1 MRKKHIFF
9 AVLFFIFFILPISVV
24 LLTDWLWFKQTGYG
38 SVFSTIVLTKLM
50 LGVGVGLIAF
60 FILFLNLK
68 IASNL
73 TKGKPVYIN
82 LEPGRQSINLGG
94 HIGKIVLLFSVFIG
108 FSAGL
113 TQSGNWDTILMYLN
127 STAFGILDP
136 VFNRDISFYFFTL
149 PFLKMS
155 LGFLSWIVVISLGGS
170 FLIYFTRGALTSLL
184 RKFRIM
190 RRSDDILAI
199 GKNTEKRIKV
209 HLLLLFFF
217 LFLILAAKTYFIKIP
232 ELLYSTTGPFTGA
245 SYTDIYANLPIL
257 KLSSIALLF
266 LAIVFLINI
275 FKESKRLLFAAFG
288 LYVLIAIIALWL
300 YPSLLQNFVVEPNE
314 LVKETPYIKH
324 NIAGTQKAFKL
335 NNISEYN
342 LQGETTSLTMSDIE
356 NNETTIKNIRLWDR
370 EPLLDTF
377 GQLQEIRTYYDFVS
391 IDNDRYQI
399 DGEYRQTLLSAREL
413 NPASLPQKNFINER
427 LTFTHGYGAT
437 VTPVNEVTD
446 EGLPVLFVKD
456 LPPASTKESL
466 EIRRP
471 EIYYGEL
478 TNNYVIANTVAKEFD
493 YPSGEKNVYNDYE
506 GSGGV
511 EIGSFFKKVLMS
523 LRFKETKLFLSDD
536 ITSESRIMYYRN
548 IKERVKKVFPF
559 LELDDDPYMVIA
571 EDGSLQWIQDAYTV
585 SDRYPYSERI
595 RRRNPINYIRNSV
608 KVVVSAYDGN
618 MKFYISDPSDPVI
631 KTYEKIFEGS
641 FLPISKMPEDLK
653 SHIRY
658 PEDIFIYQTALYS
671 IYHMEEPQIFY
682 NKEDK
687 WQIPVIS
694 EGSTDPMIRHIIMK
708 LPNEEKEEYILMIP
722 FTPQG
727 KDNMAAWMVARSDGE
742 NYGSMAVYRFPK
754 QSLVYGPQ
762 QIINRINQNPEIS
775 RQISLWDQ
783 RGSEVNQG
791 SLLVIPIEES
801 LLYVRPLYIRSQG
814 GKIPELKRVIIAYEN
829 TIVMEETLDKAIR
842 KIFGMRV
849 SDEKI
854 KPEETELKEK
864 PQQLRIPEDD
874 ILSNARMHYETAI
887 QAQKDGNWALY
898 GEEIKKLGRI
908 LNSIKQEKDQIEE
921 EIQQPQ

>member
-9 AVLFFIFFILPISVV
+9 AALFLLFFFLPISVV
-24 LLTDWLWFKQTGYG
+24 LLTDWFWFKQTGFE
-38 SVFSTIVLTKLM
+38 SVFSTIILSKLVL
-50 LGVGVGLIAF
+50 GFGAGLIAF
-60 FILFLNLK
+60 LILYLNLK

-73 TKGKPVYIN
+73 TRGKPVYIN
-82 LEPGRQSINLGG
+82 LEPGKQPINLGMQ
-94 HIGKIVLLFSVFIG
+94 IGKIVLLFSIFIG
-108 FSAGL
+108 FSSAL
-113 TQSGNWDTILMYLN
+113 TQSGNWNTVLMYLN
-127 STAFGILDP
+127 STAFEIVDP
-136 VFNRDISFYFFTL
+136 VFKRDISFYFFTL
-149 PFLKMS
+149 PFLKITF
-155 LGFLSWIVVISLGGS
+155 GFLSWIVFVSLGGAL
-170 FLIYFTRGALTSLL
+170 LIYFMRGALTSLL
-184 RKFRIM
+184 KKFRII
-190 RRSDDILAI
+190 RQTEDILAI
-199 GKNTEKRIKV
+199 GKNTEKKIRV
-209 HLLLLFFF
+209 HLLLLLFF
-217 LFLILAAKTYFIKIP
+217 LFLILSAKTYFIKIP
-232 ELLYSTTGPFTGA
+232 ELLYSNTGPFTGA
-245 SYTDIYANLPIL
+245 SYTDINANLPIL
-257 KLSSIALLF
+257 KLSSIALFL
-266 LAIVFLINI
+266 LAITFLINI
-275 FKESKRLLFAAFG
+275 FRESKRLLFAVFG
-288 LYVLIAIIALWL
+288 LYIVIAIVASWI
-300 YPSLLQNFVVEPNE
+300 YPSVLQSFIVEPNE
-314 LVKETPYIKH
+314 LVKETPYIEH
-324 NIAGTQKAFKL
+324 NIAGTQQAFKL
-335 NNISEYN
+335 DKISEYN
-342 LQGETTSLTMSDIE
+342 LQGETPLTMSDIE
-356 NNETTIKNIRLWDR
+356 NNQTTIKNIRLWDR

-413 NPASLPQKNFINER
+413 NPQSLPQKNFINER

-437 VTPVNEVTD
+437 VTPVNEVTS

-456 LPPASTKESL
+456 LPPVSTKESL
-466 EIRRP
+466 KVTKP

-478 TNNYVIANTVAKEFD
+478 TNNYVIANTAAKEFD
-493 YPSGEKNVYNDYE
+493 YPSGEKNVYKDYD

-511 EIGSFFKKVLMS
+511 EIGSFFKKLLMS
-523 LRFKETKLFLSDD
+523 LRFKEAKLLLSDD

-548 IKERVKKVFPF
+548 VKERIKKVFPF

-608 KVVVSAYDGN
+608 KVVVSAFDGN
-618 MKFYISDPSDPVI
+618 MKFYISDPSDPVV

-658 PEDIFIYQTALYS
+658 PEDIFIYQTALYA

-801 LLYVRPLYIRSQG
+801 LLYIRPLYLRSQG

-842 KIFGMRV
+842 KIFGERTKEDATKP
-849 SDEKI
+849 DEIVEKQI
-854 KPEETELKEK
+854 DQKP
-864 PQQLRIPEDD
+864 PDDD
-874 ILSNARMHYETAI
+874 ILSRARMHYETAI
-887 QAQKDGNWALY
+887 KAQKEGNWSLY

-908 LNSIKQEKDQIEE
+908 LNSVSKERDQIENE
-921 EIQQPQ
+921 KVREK